1 MGAGAG
7 GGRPGGTRGQH
18 LFLTWLRDLPAGP
31 AGEAEAEVNRL
42 AVLAALAVVGIV
54 ALLLYRLY
62 RSRWTPSPERLLVD
76 DLGLELMAG
85 CCAFVVFT
93 TPACRPC
100 KAALRVVEKAA
111 GKAAGPTEVRTVD
124 ALERPELAVRYS
136 VRTIPTVFLITAS
149 GHVVERWRD
158 VPDPAEV
165 EAALAAM

>member
-1 MGAGAG
+1 M
-7 GGRPGGTRGQH
+7 
-18 LFLTWLRDLPAGP
+18 
-31 AGEAEAEVNRL
+31 NRL
-42 AVLAALAVVGIV
+42 AVLTALAVLGAVV
-54 ALLLYRLY
+54 LLLYRLY
-62 RSRWTPSPERLLVD
+62 RSRWTPAPDRLLVD

-100 KAALRVVEKAA
+100 KAALVVVERAA

-124 ALERPELAVRYS
+124 ATERPEIAVRYA

-149 GHVVERWRD
+149 GHVVQRWRD
-158 VPDPAEV
+158 VPDPVEV

>member
-1 MGAGAG
+1 M
-7 GGRPGGTRGQH
+7 
-18 LFLTWLRDLPAGP
+18 
-31 AGEAEAEVNRL
+31 NRL
-42 AVLAALAVVGIV
+42 AVLLGLIAVGALVLV
-54 ALLLYRLY
+54 AYRVY
-62 RSRWTPSPERLLVD
+62 RSRWTPAPERILVD

-93 TPACRPC
+93 TPSCRPC
-100 KAALRVVEKAA
+100 KAALAVVERAA
-111 GKAAGPTEVRTVD
+111 GNAQGPTEIRTVD
-124 ALERPELAVRYS
+124 ATQRPEIAIRYS